1 MKEEIY
7 PSSNK
12 MQAKVILGRC
22 PYAPSKS
29 ENLFG
34 MRIQK
39 MGSDWVRTWAFKIDS
54 ERAHNEGYDR
64 ETTQGS
70 FVPASEYPGCP
81 YCGSD
86 NFCVLAGK
94 HSALRSRSLKQKQS
108 GLLVPGV
115 VRSEC
120 ITQQKPYKFKE
131 EVFNYGI

>member
-1 MKEEIY
+1 MKEEISS
-7 PSSNK
+7 SSNK

-29 ENLFG
+29 DNLFG

-39 MGSDWVRTWAFKIDS
+39 MGSDWGRTWAFKIDS

-86 NFCVLAGK
+86 NLALCTCGKIFCFKKPEFQTKTIRLACPWCGQVGMYNAAETLQVK
-94 HSALRSRSLKQKQS
+94 
-108 GLLVPGV
+108 GGV
-115 VRSEC
+115 
-120 ITQQKPYKFKE
+120 F
-131 EVFNYGI
+131 

>member
-22 PYAPSKS
+22 PYAPSKTD
-29 ENLFG
+29 NLFG

-54 ERAHNEGYDR
+54 ERAHNEGYDK

-70 FVPASEYPGCP
+70 FVPVAEYPGCP

-86 NFCVLAGK
+86 NLAQCNCGKTFCFK
-94 HSALRSRSLKQKQS
+94 
-108 GLLVPGV
+108 
-115 VRSEC
+115 
-120 ITQQKPYKFKE
+120 KPEFQTKTIRLTCPWCGQVGMYNAAETLQVQGGGF
-131 EVFNYGI
+131 

>member
-29 ENLFG
+29 DNLFG

-64 ETTQGS
+64 ETIQGS

-86 NFCVLAGK
+86 NLALCTCGKTFCF
-94 HSALRSRSLKQKQS
+94 KQPEFQTKTIRLTCPWCGQV
-108 GLLVPGV
+108 GMYNAAETLQVQGGG
-115 VRSEC
+115 
-120 ITQQKPYKFKE
+120 F
-131 EVFNYGI
+131 

>member
-22 PYAPSKS
+22 PYASSKAD
-29 ENLFG
+29 NLFG

-54 ERAHNEGYDR
+54 ERAHNEGYDK

-70 FVPASEYPGCP
+70 FVPATEYPGCP
-81 YCGSD
+81 YCGSV
-86 NFCVLAGK
+86 NLAQCSCGKTFCFK
-94 HSALRSRSLKQKQS
+94 
-108 GLLVPGV
+108 
-115 VRSEC
+115 
-120 ITQQKPYKFKE
+120 KPEFQTRAIKLTCPWCGQVGMYNAAETLQVQGEGF
-131 EVFNYGI
+131 

>member
-22 PYAPSKS
+22 PYASSKA

-54 ERAHNEGYDR
+54 ERAYNEGYDK
-64 ETTQGS
+64 ETTHGS
-70 FVPASEYPGCP
+70 FVPAAEYPGCP

-86 NFCVLAGK
+86 NLAQCSCGKTFCFKKPEFQTKTIRLTCPWCGQV
-94 HSALRSRSLKQKQS
+94 
-108 GLLVPGV
+108 GV
-115 VRSEC
+115 YNAAETLQV
-120 ITQQKPYKFKE
+120 KGGGF
-131 EVFNYGI
+131 